1 MDKRYAF
8 EEVTF
13 VHFLEF
19 FSGFAYDINMRF
31 RPGRR
36 GGTDLLRRPPGGK
49 TCRVRKPPVFIRFDV
64 PPPGGLLLPLRVNSP
79 CRRQSRNK
87 FKGPR
92 PLNNPKDSKKER
104 HLPLLLC
111 CRLLFDCVYRHISDG
126 VGDVAPQHLNVCPG
140 AAGGVAPNHH
150 PVAGV
155 QVKDLCAGGAGRG
168 VDPRLVVG

>member
-64 PPPGGLLLPLRVNSP
+64 PPQGAFPCPFGSIHLVAVKAGINLRGRGPLTT
-79 CRRQSRNK
+79 
-87 FKGPR
+87 PR
-92 PLNNPKDSKKER
+92 IAKRSGIHRSFYAVVCYLIASTSTYPTVLEMS
-104 HLPLLLC
+104 LLC
-111 CRLLFDCVYRHISDG
+111 T
-126 VGDVAPQHLNVCPG
+126 
-140 AAGGVAPNHH
+140 
-150 PVAGV
+150 
-155 QVKDLCAGGAGRG
+155 
-168 VDPRLVVG
+168 